1 VKKKERK
8 WIEWMARFGL
18 AGRGFV
24 YLLVAFIAIQVPFG
38 KPTSADKEGALA
50 TLSARPWGK
59 PILLAIAIG
68 FAGYAVWRL
77 VEAILDPEGKSRKS
91 SGKWKRVG
99 YLARGLLYTVF
110 AYNALKIAI
119 TAQTQGSTQ
128 KAQTATAGVL
138 GLPFGKWAVIGFGLC
153 LMVAGAYNA
162 YRFVSGRY
170 RKDMK
175 EGEMSPTQR
184 RALVPIAAIGLGA
197 RAIVFVLI
205 GFFFVNS
212 GVTFDPG
219 KAVGLDGA
227 LRRIA
232 GSPGGP
238 LLLAAVAGG
247 LAAFGVFSLAQAR
260 FREVMNS

>member
-1 VKKKERK
+1 MKKKERK

-50 TLSARPWGK
+50 SLSSRPWGK
-59 PILLAIAIG
+59 PVLLAIAIG

-77 VEAILDPEGKSRKS
+77 VEAVLDPEGKSRKS

-99 YLARGLLYTVF
+99 YLFRGGLYTVF
-110 AYNALKIAI
+110 AYNALRVAI
-119 TAQTQGSTQ
+119 TAQSEGSTQ
-128 KAQTATAGVL
+128 KAQEATAGVL
-138 GLPFGKWAVIGFGLC
+138 GLPFGKWVVVAFGAG

-162 YRFVSGRY
+162 FRFVSGRF

-175 EGEMSPTQR
+175 EGEMSPAQR

-197 RAIVFVLI
+197 RALCFLLI
-205 GFFFVNS
+205 GGFFINA
-212 GVTFDPG
+212 GLTFNPS
-219 KAVGLDGA
+219 KAIGLDGA
-227 LRRIA
+227 LRKIA
-232 GSPGGP
+232 ASPGGP
-238 LLLAAVAGG
+238 VLLTAVAGG
-247 LAAFGVFSLAQAR
+247 LAAFGLFSLAQAR